1 MKNAMIKG
9 YEGIYE
15 SKRKAS
21 RGLRSKPIIQFDL
34 AGNLVN
40 KFVSAQAA
48 SNKTGINL
56 TSICSCARETRKP
69 AGGFVFKY
77 EMKRGE
83 M

>member
-1 MKNAMIKG
+1 MKVFT
-9 YEGIYE
+9 
-15 SKRKAS
+15 KA
-21 RGLRSKPIIQFDL
+21 RERHPEGLRSKPIIQFDL

-56 TSICSCARETRKP
+56 TSICSCARETRRT